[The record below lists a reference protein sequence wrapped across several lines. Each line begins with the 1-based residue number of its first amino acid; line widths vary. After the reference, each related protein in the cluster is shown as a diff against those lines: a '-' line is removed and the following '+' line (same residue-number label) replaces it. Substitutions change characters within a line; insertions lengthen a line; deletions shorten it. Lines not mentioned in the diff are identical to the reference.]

1 MDRYVRTYVRKLY
14 LLYNLCLGKVVD
26 VLCFFDLTDTAGRD
40 FQSGVVQPYFPR
52 GRRAL
57 FFVPI
62 VRDRARE
69 NAECFYMTLT
79 SPRDG
84 ESYDPVIRA
93 WTPSRALGWI
103 QGEIG
108 MLVNKSGA
116 CMCLQFGA
124 WPLGAH

>member
-1 MDRYVRTYVRKLY
+1 MYVCKLY
-14 LLYNLCLGKVVD
+14 LLYNLCLCEVAD
-26 VLCFFDLTDTAGRD
+26 VLCFFDPTDTAGRD

-52 GRRAL
+52 GRRVV

-69 NAECFYMTLT
+69 NAECFYMTLS
-79 SPRDG
+79 SPQDG
-84 ESYDPVIRA
+84 GSYDPVIRA

-103 QGEIG
+103 QDIG

-116 CMCLQFGA
+116 CMSLQIGA
-124 WPLGAH
+124 WPLGAR